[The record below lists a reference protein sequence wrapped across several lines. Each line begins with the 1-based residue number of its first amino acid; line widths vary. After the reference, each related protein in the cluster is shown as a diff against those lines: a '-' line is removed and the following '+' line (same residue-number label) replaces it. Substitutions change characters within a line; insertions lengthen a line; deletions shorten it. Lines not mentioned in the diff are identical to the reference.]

1 MKNSIISA
9 SMTKILVL
17 SFLALV
23 FFACEKNSLTESTS
37 PEGTTKGVFS
47 VSSDR
52 QVRFSKGNLQYQAST
67 DTWRFAEHQYDFV
80 GDSVNGNVY
89 LLYNPKDTTIID
101 TTIIDSISVV
111 YDTINITL
119 YDTIKYC
126 NNLISEKY
134 NGWIDLFGFGTS
146 GYKNSKPTLTT
157 SDYNQYGNGAKSIT
171 GTDYDWGR
179 YNKISNGGNVTKNW
193 RTLTSDEWKYLALE
207 RPNADKLRGASTV
220 YGVVGYIFLPD
231 DYTHVKIESSYPDSL
246 PSAWAKMEENGAIFL
261 PCAGY
266 RYAGNKVEMKSVGR
280 YWSTSV
286 DGSSNATACG
296 MGITP
301 NGLVF
306 VGGYTRS
313 YGQSVRLVQ
322 DVK

>member
-1 MKNSIISA
+1 
-9 SMTKILVL
+9 MTKILVL
-17 SFLALV
+17 SSLALV

-80 GDSVNGNVY
+80 GDSVNGNVSY
-89 LLYNPKDTTIID
+89 TESRD
-101 TTIIDSISVV
+101 TTIIDSIIIDS
-111 YDTINITL
+111 INIT
-119 YDTIKYC
+119 YDTTVVTLHDTKKSS
-126 NNLISEKY
+126 NNYISEKY
-134 NGWIDLFGFGTS
+134 NGWVDLFGFGTS
-146 GYKNSKPTLTT
+146 GYKDSKPTLTT
-157 SDYNQYGNGAKSIT
+157 GDYNQYGNGAKSIA
-171 GTDYDWGR
+171 GTDYDWGQ
-179 YNKISNGGNVTKNW
+179 YNKISNGGNVIKNW

-207 RPNADKLRGASTV
+207 RPNANKLRGASTV
-220 YGVVGYIFLPD
+220 NKVVGYVFLPD
-231 DYTHVKIESSYPDSL
+231 DYTHVTIESSYTGIS
-246 PSAWAKMEENGAIFL
+246 WAKMEENGAIFL

-266 RYAGNKVEMKSVGR
+266 RYAGNKVEIKSVGR